1 MPYHSQLRMSVLL
14 RSRSHE
20 LRCHYSIANPL
31 VMVRL
36 SQFSDMSIPDWIQE
50 GTLSP
55 VLDFPAIA
63 LPLRSLM
70 GTYCPDRDCCMHPI
84 PTSLLMRLDRLK

>member
-20 LRCHYSIANPL
+20 LLCHYSIAKPL

-36 SQFSDMSIPDWIQE
+36 SQFSDVSIPDWIHE

-55 VLDFPAIA
+55 VMDFPAMA

-70 GTYCPDRDCCMHPI
+70 DTCCPDIDFCMNPI
-84 PTSLLMRLDRLK
+84 HTSPLMRLDGLK